1 MPACFETRAPV
12 QAHALSAPR
21 KAPVPDDQGTART
34 SSVRVARLEMHPVT
48 RSPLLSARLATTL
61 SLTVALSL
69 AGCSSLDSLLSGDKI
84 DYKTSGASAK
94 TSGLEVPPDL
104 TQLTRD
110 SRYQPIQGGAV
121 SAAAY
126 QAGTVAASP
135 ATVPTATVA
144 AQSSGGVRMERLGN
158 ERWLRTSLAPEQ
170 LWPQVQAFWKERGF
184 VIVQDQAAAGVMETD
199 WAENRGKIPMDFIRG
214 SIGKVFDGAYSTGE
228 LDKFR
233 TRVER
238 AADGGSE
245 VYISHRGMIEVYRGE
260 RKDNTV
266 WQPRLAD
273 PQLEGEM
280 LSRLML
286 KLGATEEVVKAAV
299 VATGAPATAARARL
313 LPDRLTAS
321 LQVDDGFDRAWRRV
335 GVALDRSGFT
345 VEDRDRAQGI
355 YFVRYADPAFAGK
368 EEPGFLTKLF
378 SFGKKVDTG
387 ALARY
392 RVSVKADGE
401 RSTVTVLNGKGEPEN
416 GDAGKRI
423 TTMLLEEL
431 K

>member
-1 MPACFETRAPV
+1 M
-12 QAHALSAPR
+12 
-21 KAPVPDDQGTART
+21 
-34 SSVRVARLEMHPVT
+34 T
-48 RSPLLSARLATTL
+48 RSSFLSARLATTL
-61 SLTVALSL
+61 SIFAALSAVSL
-69 AGCSSLDSLLSGDKI
+69 AGCSSIESILSGDKI
-84 DYKTSGASAK
+84 DYRTSGASAR

-126 QAGTVAASP
+126 QSGTAAAAP
-135 ATVPTATVA
+135 ATVRSLTVA
-144 AQSSGGVRMERLGN
+144 AQSAGEVRMERLGN
-158 ERWLRTSLAPEQ
+158 ERWLRTSLTPEQ
-170 LWPQVQAFWKERGF
+170 LWPQVQGFWKERGF
-184 VIVQDQAAAGVMETD
+184 VLVQDQAAAGVMETD
-199 WAENRGKIPMDFIRG
+199 WAENRGKIPMDLIRG
-214 SIGKVFDGAYSTGE
+214 MIGKVFDGAYSTGE

-238 AADGGSE
+238 VDGGGSE
-245 VYISHRGMIEVYRGE
+245 VYITHRGMIEVVRGE
-260 RKDNTV
+260 RKDTTA

-286 KLGATEEVVKAAV
+286 KLGATEEVTKAAV
-299 VATGAPATAARARL
+299 VATSGPAAAARARL
-313 LPDRLTAS
+313 LPDRPAAT

-345 VEDRDRAQGI
+345 VEDRDRTQGV
-355 YFVRYADPAFAGK
+355 YFIRYADPAFAGK
-368 EEPGFLTKLF
+368 DEPNFIAKLF
-378 SFGKKVDTG
+378 SFGKKDNLA

-392 RVSVKADGE
+392 RVAVKAEGE
-401 RSTVTVLNGKGEPEN
+401 RSTVSVVNGQGAAEN

-423 TTMLLEEL
+423 TTLLLEEL